1 MNDAFYIYIYHLI
14 SEMLAFNSLDS
25 QQCKWYIFHL
35 EFLNSNLHKVSN
47 LELVV
52 ASIIHIPLDYR
63 YINFPNRKYQTLSW
77 WFLLPRPTDQ
87 PTHSNCKRN
96 LQLTNRKKG
105 KKRGRK
111 ESENSKRGK
120 RKKVVWAHFERQSQ
134 TTGSKKFSHWKLFD
148 NN

>member
-87 PTHSNCKRN
+87 PTHFNCKRN

-105 KKRGRK
+105 EMREKGKWKFQKRK
-111 ESENSKRGK
+111 MQENSL
-120 RKKVVWAHFERQSQ
+120 WIPFESQAQ
-134 TTGSKKFSHWKLFD
+134 TTLSK
-148 NN
+148 